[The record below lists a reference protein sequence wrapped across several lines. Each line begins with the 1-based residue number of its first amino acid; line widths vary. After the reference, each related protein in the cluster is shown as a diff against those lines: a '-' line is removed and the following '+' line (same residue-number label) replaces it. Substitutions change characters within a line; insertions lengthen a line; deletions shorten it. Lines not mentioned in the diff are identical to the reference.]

1 MNRTKPLPSEHSKLT
16 RPRIWHWRTRYI
28 DVGVTDVERGIPC
41 GREADCLGAVEKEV
55 EMDSAGEKTPSPA
68 AAAASSSSTPSP
80 MPPLADPDGGEPRSG
95 YSVHEY
101 EDASGRVTNKTVVRI
116 RVGRSVPEW
125 HDEKVERRILGREV
139 DGRVRRWCGWCWRV
153 IPAEGE
159 LG

>member
-1 MNRTKPLPSEHSKLT
+1 M
-16 RPRIWHWRTRYI
+16 

-68 AAAASSSSTPSP
+68 FAAVTSSWPP
-80 MPPLADPDGGEPRSG
+80 PPVPPLSDPDRSG

-101 EDASGRVTNKTVVRI
+101 EDASGRVSNKTVVKV

-125 HDEKVERRILGREV
+125 HDEKAKKRILGREV
-139 DGRVRRWCGWCWRV
+139 DGRVRSWCGWCWRV

-159 LG
+159 LGGAGV